1 MSAPRSALLIVL
13 AGVSL
18 LIAACARKPKPAPA
32 VPVAPRGITHID
44 LQPAW
49 RLRVVAGL
57 SKVGSGP
64 YRTTLSGS
72 RLTVT
77 LPQDELP
84 SAYERGYYAI
94 TGRSGCLAVRPG
106 SAEIVRKGQAA
117 PILLA
122 RVAALPKLPCA
133 KHLRL
138 VYSLAVS
145 NADHQMAILA
155 ANDRATLD
163 AVTVQLQTDPDRACR
178 DTKGL
183 ACRWIP
189 QGVSVQAERPAP
201 AGVNAWVDAR

>member
-1 MSAPRSALLIVL
+1 MTAPRSSTLIVL
-13 AGVSL
+13 AGASL
-18 LIAACARKPKPAPA
+18 IIVACARKPNLAPA
-32 VPVAPRGITHID
+32 VPVAPRGITHLD

-57 SKVGSGP
+57 SKVGGGP
-64 YRTTLSGS
+64 YQTTLSGS

-77 LPQDELP
+77 LPKDELP
-84 SAYERGYYAI
+84 SAYERAYYAV
-94 TGRSGCLAVRPG
+94 TNRNGCLAVRPG
-106 SAEIVRKGQAA
+106 SAEIVRKGQPA

-122 RVAALPKLPCA
+122 RVATIPKLSCA

-145 NADHQMAILA
+145 NADHQMAILG
-155 ANDRATLD
+155 ANDRTKLD